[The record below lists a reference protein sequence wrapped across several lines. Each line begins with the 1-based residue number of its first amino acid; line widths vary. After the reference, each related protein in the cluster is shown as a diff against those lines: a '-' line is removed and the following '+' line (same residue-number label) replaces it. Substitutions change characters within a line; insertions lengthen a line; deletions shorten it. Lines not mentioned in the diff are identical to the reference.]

1 MGGKTRVVLYAQSEQ
16 TAAIAAEQAF
26 EEMLRQNAILS
37 DYDPSS
43 ESMQLVT
50 LAPNKWHNTSHD
62 LVEILALSRKVWQT
76 SRGAFD
82 PTVGPVTHLWRTAFK
97 DETLPDADELRLALQ
112 RVGMQHLELDT
123 EHNRIRFDQ
132 TGMLLDFGG
141 VGKGYAAQKALH
153 VLREHGCPGA
163 LVDLGGD
170 LAIGDPPPGKDG
182 WRVMIDTGL
191 QLPHEVVLANVGVAT
206 SGDQFRYLEVDGVRY
221 SHIIDPRTGYGLT
234 KRVAVTVI
242 APEPWLA
249 DALASAASVMGQSGL
264 ERLKAAFPQAQIFL
278 SEAPDMPQ
286 NP

>member
-1 MGGKTRVVLYAQSEQ
+1 MGGKARVVLYAQSEQ

-50 LAPNKWHNTSHD
+50 LSPNEWYKASHD
-62 LVEILALSRKVWQT
+62 LVEVLALSRTVWRT
-76 SRGAFD
+76 SSGAFD
-82 PTVGPVTHLWRTAFK
+82 PTVGPVTHLWRPAFK

-112 RVGMQHLELDT
+112 CVGMQHLELDV
-123 EHNRIRFDQ
+123 EQSRIRFDQ
-132 TGMLLDFGG
+132 SGMLLDFGG
-141 VGKGYAAQKALH
+141 IGKGYAAQKALDL
-153 VLREHGCPGA
+153 LREFGCPSA

-170 LAIGDPPPGKDG
+170 LAIGDPPPGMKG

-264 ERLKAAFPQAQIFL
+264 ERLRAAFPQAQIFL

>member
-1 MGGKTRVVLYAQSEQ
+1 MGSKARVVIYAQSEQ
-16 TAAIAAEQAF
+16 DATTAATNAF
-26 EEMLRQNAILS
+26 EEMSRQNAILS

-43 ESMQLVT
+43 ESMQLVKK
-50 LAPNKWHNTSHD
+50 APSEWHNASQD
-62 LVEILALSRKVWQT
+62 LVKVLTLSRTVWQA
-76 SRGAFD
+76 SSGAFD
-82 PTVGPVTHLWRTAFK
+82 PTVGPVTHLWRPAFK
-97 DETLPDADELRLALQ
+97 DEALPDADELRFALQ
-112 RVGMQHLELDT
+112 SVGMQHLELDA
-123 EHNRIRFDQ
+123 EQSRIRFDQ
-132 TGMLLDFGG
+132 TGMLFDFGG

-153 VLREHGCPGA
+153 VLSEHGCPSA

-170 LAIGDPPPGKDG
+170 LAIGDPPPGKKG

-264 ERLKAAFPQAQIFL
+264 ERLRAAFPQAQIFL